1 MAAVNKINSNV
12 VETAYAEETSIKT
25 LPGTPIWRPL
35 DVNSFSDFGGSISKV
50 SRNPF
55 RTDRQMR
62 KGSTVDL
69 DAAGSINHDLV
80 QAGLQ
85 DLLQGFFFADLRTKV
100 EFGGAGEI
108 TGVTTGPETYT
119 AASGLDAY
127 EANDLVFA
135 AGCTNASNNG
145 LKTVTTAIATVL
157 TVAETLV
164 AETPPATATL
174 VQVGY
179 QFTAGDLEVDS
190 AGDLPVLTTTTK
202 DMTDFGIVPGEFIY
216 IGGDTTVTQFD
227 TSGMG
232 FCRVRSVTANEMVLD
247 KSQSDLATDA
257 GAAKTIQIFFGR
269 VLKNETGTNIV
280 RRTYNVERQLG
291 APDDAAPTE
300 IQSEY
305 LIGAVPNE
313 LTFNIP
319 TADKAMLDLA
329 FVAMDVEQRTGAVGI
344 KSGTR
349 TTSVEESAF
358 NTSSNV
364 PLINLAIVSDT
375 DANPTPLFAFA
386 EEMTMIVNNNVSP
399 DKAIGVLG
407 GFDASH
413 GNFEVTVNL
422 TAYFMDVGS
431 VAAVRDN
438 SDITLDVHLVKENA
452 GITIDIPLLALGDGR
467 LDVAQN
473 EAIRIPLT
481 QEAAIGTGAIT
492 GFDHTLLMSF
502 WPYLPDAAATATA

>member
-12 VETAYAEETSIKT
+12 VETAYAEESTIKT
-25 LPGTPIWRPL
+25 LPGTPIWYPL
-35 DVNSFSDFGGSISKV
+35 DVNSFTDFGGSISKV

-62 KGSTVDL
+62 KGQTTDL
-69 DAAGSINHDLV
+69 EAAGTINHDLV
-80 QAGLQ
+80 QTGLQ
-85 DLLQGFFFADLRTKV
+85 DILQGFFFADARTKT

-108 TGVTTGPETYT
+108 TGVTTGPNTYT
-119 AASGLDAY
+119 AASGLDAF
-127 EANDLVFA
+127 EVGDLVFVT
-135 AGCTNASNNG
+135 GCTNAANNG
-145 LKTVTTAIATVL
+145 LKEVTTATGTVL

-164 AETPPATATL
+164 AETPPAGAKI
-174 VQVGY
+174 VQVGFE
-179 QFTAGDLEVDS
+179 FTTGDLVVDVS
-190 AGDLPVLTTTTK
+190 GSLPQLTSTVK
-202 DMTDFGIVPGEFIY
+202 DFTEFGLVPGEFIY
-216 IGGDTTVTQFD
+216 IGGDAAVTQFD

-232 FCRVRSVTANEMVLD
+232 FARCRSIAANAIVIDKCQADMAADTA
-247 KSQSDLATDA
+247 
-257 GAAKTIQIFFGR
+257 AAKTIRVFFGR
-269 VLKNETGTNIV
+269 VLKNEVGTDIV
-280 RRTYNVERQLG
+280 RRTYNIERQLG
-291 APDDAAPTE
+291 APDDASPSQ

-313 LTFNIP
+313 LTVNIP

-329 FVAMDVEQRTGAVGI
+329 FVAMDVEQRDGVTGV

-349 TTSVEESAF
+349 ISAVEESAF

-375 DANPTPLFAFA
+375 DENPTPLFAFA
-386 EEMTMIVNNNVSP
+386 EEMTITVNNNVSP

-407 GFDASH
+407 GFDATH
-413 GNFEVTVNL
+413 GNFEVTGSL
-422 TAYFMDVGS
+422 TAYFMDVDS
-431 VAAVRDN
+431 ISAVRDN
-438 SDITLDVHLVKENA
+438 SDVTMDMHLAKENA
-452 GITIDIPLLALGDGR
+452 GITVDIPLLALGDGR

-502 WPYLPDAAATATA
+502 YDYLPDAAEA

>member
-1 MAAVNKINSNV
+1 MTLVNKINSNV
-12 VETAYAEETSIKT
+12 VETAYAEELTIKT
-25 LPGTPIWRPL
+25 LPGTPIWRTL
-35 DVNSFSDFGGSISKV
+35 DVNSFTDFGGSISKV

-62 KGSTVDL
+62 KGQTTDL
-69 DAAGSINHDLV
+69 DAAGTVNHDLV
-80 QAGLQ
+80 QLGLQ
-85 DLLQGFFFADLRTKV
+85 DILQGFFFANLRTKT

-127 EANDLVFA
+127 DVGDLVFA
-135 AGCTNASNNG
+135 AGFTNAANNG
-145 LKTVTTAIATVL
+145 LKEVTTVSATVL

-164 AETPPATATL
+164 AETPAATATL
-174 VQVGY
+174 VKVGF
-179 QFTAGDLEVDS
+179 QFASGDLEVDMTGS
-190 AGDLPVLTTTTK
+190 LPQLTTAVK
-202 DMTDFGIVPGEFIY
+202 DLDELGLVPGEFIY
-216 IGGDTTVTQFD
+216 IGGDAAAYQFD

-232 FCRVRSVTANEMVLD
+232 FARVRSIDTNAIVIDKCQADMVADTA
-247 KSQSDLATDA
+247 
-257 GAAKTIQIFFGR
+257 AAKTIRIFIGR
-269 VLKNETGTNIV
+269 CLKNEVGTDIV
-280 RRTYNVERQLG
+280 RRTYNIERQLG
-291 APDDAAPTE
+291 APDDASPSQ

-305 LIGAVPNE
+305 LAGAVPNE
-313 LTFNIP
+313 LTLNIP
-319 TADKAMLDLA
+319 TADKAMVDMA
-329 FVAMDVEQRTGAVGI
+329 FVAMDHEQRTGVVGI

-349 TTSVEESAF
+349 AAAIEESAF

-364 PLINLAIVSDT
+364 PLINLAIVSDV
-375 DANPTPLFAFA
+375 DENPTPLFAYA
-386 EEMTMIVNNNVSP
+386 EEMTITVNNNVSP

-413 GNFEVTVNL
+413 GNFEVTGSL
-422 TAYFMDVGS
+422 TAYFMDTDS

-438 SDITLDVHLVKENA
+438 SDVTMDMHLVKENA
-452 GITIDIPLLALGDGR
+452 GVTVDIPLMSLGDGR

-492 GFDHTLLMSF
+492 GFDHTLLMVF
-502 WPYLPDAAATATA
+502 YDYLPDAAA